1 MPIDF
6 QIDHPRRLVVARG
19 RGVVTHQEMVEYQC
33 AVWSRPEVV
42 GYDELVDM
50 TAAEDFVQPST
61 EKMRELAALSAAM
74 DGRRA
79 SKFAVVA
86 PRNLAY
92 GLGRMYQT
100 YRSLEGFS
108 TKAVGVF
115 RTIGEALAYLGQGGE
130 PLGPVTTD
138 PPARAD

>member
-33 AVWSRPEVV
+33 AVWSRPEVA

-50 TAAEDFVQPST
+50 TAAEDFAQPST
-61 EKMRELAALSAAM
+61 DKMRELAALAAAM

-100 YRSLEGFS
+100 YRSLEVFS
-108 TKAVGVF
+108 TKTVGVF